1 MNAQLV
7 PGEAGSVSRGGFI
20 LVEACPRA
28 LVACPRAFSP
38 GAGMRRIGLFLE
50 PLRLRSGGAAIAAIV
65 AGARGL
71 DRHTKAVFKTALVY
85 LGQKF

>member
-1 MNAQLV
+1 
-7 PGEAGSVSRGGFI
+7 
-20 LVEACPRA
+20 
-28 LVACPRAFSP
+28 
-38 GAGMRRIGLFLE
+38 MRRIGLFLE